1 MPKLADLSTTALLDA
16 LASAEPTPGG
26 GSAAAVAG
34 AMGAALLAMVAG
46 LPRTKGNSDSER
58 ATLAGLRPSLVAGRD
73 RLRDLADADTEAFD
87 AVMAAYK
94 LPKATDAEKATRS
107 QAIQVAMR
115 QATAVPLE
123 TVRACAESLQ
133 AARRVAAIGNPSA
146 ASDAGV
152 AIRLLEAAAHGAA
165 LNVRINLDAVKDED
179 FKALTAG
186 ELEQAMAAAEA
197 DGAAAR
203 AAL

>member
-16 LASAEPTPGG
+16 FASAEPTPGG
-26 GSAAAVAG
+26 GSAAGIAG

-46 LPRTKGNSDSER
+46 LPRTRGNTDAER
-58 ATLAGLRPSLVAGRD
+58 TTLAGLRPALIAGRD
-73 RLRDLADADTEAFD
+73 RLRELADVDTEAFD

-107 QAIQVAMR
+107 QAIQVALR

-123 TVRACAESLQ
+123 TVRACAEALQ
-133 AARRVAAIGNPSA
+133 AARTVAAIGNPSA

-152 AIRLLEAAAHGAA
+152 AIGLLGAAAQGAA
-165 LNVRINLDAVKDED
+165 LNVRINLDSIKDED
-179 FKALTAG
+179 YQARTARQ
-186 ELEQAMAAAEA
+186 LEAAIAAAEA